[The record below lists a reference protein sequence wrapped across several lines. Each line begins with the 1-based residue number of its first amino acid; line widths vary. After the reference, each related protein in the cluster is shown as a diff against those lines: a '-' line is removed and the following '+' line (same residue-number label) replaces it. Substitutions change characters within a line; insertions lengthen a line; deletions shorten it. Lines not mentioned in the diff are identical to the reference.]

1 MTCVAEANARF
12 VNISWSGFE
21 DTNPQQKTSSVAFSR
36 GLSQRQR
43 SDYRQCAQDGKG
55 LWINC
60 ITLPTL
66 ATLMSNDIP
75 LKQRSDLWQ
84 QCLARL
90 ERHVPLDELN
100 TWIRPLRLDDA
111 QSRGI
116 SLHAPNDF
124 VREQVQ
130 AQYLDMI
137 RDFFAAHG
145 VARDA
150 VVIGVGSRPR
160 QIQPKTTQARQ
171 GSAIGLDDR
180 YRFASF
186 VLGNSNELAFAAAS
200 QVAQNPGTVYNPLL
214 LYGSTGLGKTHLL
227 HAAGHQIAEDNP
239 GARVEYL
246 HSEKFVSEMIQALRR
261 DGIDAFK
268 RRYRSVDTLLIDDIQ
283 FFAGKDRSQEE
294 FFHTFNSLLESR
306 QQIILTCDRY
316 PKEVDGIEARLR
328 SRFGWGLTVSI
339 EPPDFETRVAI
350 LQKKALERGL
360 ELDDSV
366 TFLIAKRMRSN
377 VRDLEGALN
386 SLIANARFSGRPID
400 VEYTQEILRDVLAVH
415 DRMITIENIQK
426 AVADFYQLRVADLLS
441 KRRTR
446 SIARPRQ
453 MAMFLAKSLTQHS
466 LPEIGNAFG
475 GRDHTTVLHACRKID
490 SLCETDARLRD
501 DRARLTRELSA

>member
-1 MTCVAEANARF
+1 MTTQSAL
-12 VNISWSGFE
+12 
-21 DTNPQQKTSSVAFSR
+21 TNRVE
-36 GLSQRQR
+36 
-43 SDYRQCAQDGKG
+43 
-55 LWINC
+55 
-60 ITLPTL
+60 
-66 ATLMSNDIP
+66 
-75 LKQRSDLWQ
+75 LWQ
-84 QCLARL
+84 QCIARL
-90 ERHVPLDELN
+90 ERHVPLEELN
-100 TWIRPLRLDDA
+100 TWIRPLQLSEDDDKGVCL
-111 QSRGI
+111 Q
-116 SLHAPNDF
+116 APNDF
-124 VREQVQ
+124 VGEQVMDH
-130 AQYLDMI
+130 YLSMI
-137 RDFFAAHG
+137 RDFFSAHG
-145 VARDA
+145 FARDS
-150 VVIGVGSRPR
+150 VLIEVGSRPTR
-160 QIQPKTTQARQ
+160 RTPNAPRSRGGTQ
-171 GSAIGLDDR
+171 GLDER
-180 YRFASF
+180 YRFENF

-200 QVAQNPGTVYNPLL
+200 QVAKNPGTVYNPLL

-227 HAAGHQIAEDNP
+227 HAAGHQIAQDNP
-239 GARVEYL
+239 DARVMYL

-261 DGIDAFK
+261 DSIDAFK

-294 FFHTFNSLLESR
+294 FFHTFNTLLESR

-350 LQKKALERGL
+350 LQKKALERDL

-426 AVADFYQLRVADLLS
+426 AVADFYQLRVTDLLS

-453 MAMFLAKSLTQHS
+453 MAMFLAKSLTEHS
-466 LPEIGNAFG
+466 LPEIGSAFG

-490 SLCETDARLRD
+490 SLCETDGRLREE
-501 DRARLTRELSA
+501 RARLTRELSS